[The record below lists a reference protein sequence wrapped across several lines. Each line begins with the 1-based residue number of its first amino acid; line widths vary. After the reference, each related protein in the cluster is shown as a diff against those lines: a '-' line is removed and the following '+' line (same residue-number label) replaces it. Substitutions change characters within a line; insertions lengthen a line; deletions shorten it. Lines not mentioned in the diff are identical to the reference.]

1 MNILLTGANGQVGF
15 ELRRALA
22 VLGQVKGI
30 DVADCDLRDGAAIRR
45 MVEASHPD
53 VIVHPAAY
61 TAVDKAESDR
71 SNADAINA
79 QAPRVLA
86 EEAERVGALMVHF
99 STDYVFEGEKAGAYT
114 EADIPNPQSV
124 YGATKLAG
132 DHAVLQSCTRHLIL
146 RTSWVVGAHGSN
158 FAKTMLRL
166 AAERDTLSVVADQSG
181 APTSAALLADLTAHL
196 VRQWSAAPPSFP
208 YGLYHVTN
216 AGVTNWH
223 QYASYVIERA
233 RAAGKPVR
241 VAPGAIKAI
250 ATSDYPTAARRPRN
264 SLLDT
269 QKLRTTFGLHLPDWQ
284 AGLDHILDQIFDQTP

>member
-30 DVADCDLRDGAAIRR
+30 DVADCDLRDSAAIRR
-45 MVEASHPD
+45 MVEDSHPD
-53 VIVHPAAY
+53 VIAHPAAY
-61 TAVDKAESDR
+61 TAVDKAESER
-71 SNADAINA
+71 SDADAINA

-86 EEAERVGALMVHF
+86 EEAERIGALMVHF
-99 STDYVFEGEKAGAYT
+99 STDYVFDGEKAGAYT
-114 EADIPNPQSV
+114 EADLPNPLSV

-132 DHAVLQSCTRHLIL
+132 EHAILQSCTRHLIL
-146 RTSWVVGAHGSN
+146 RTSWVVGAHGAN

-196 VRQWSAAPPSFP
+196 VRQWTAAPPLFP

-233 RAAGKPVR
+233 RAAGKPIR

-269 QKLRTTFGLHLPDWQ
+269 QKLRTTFGFHLPDWH